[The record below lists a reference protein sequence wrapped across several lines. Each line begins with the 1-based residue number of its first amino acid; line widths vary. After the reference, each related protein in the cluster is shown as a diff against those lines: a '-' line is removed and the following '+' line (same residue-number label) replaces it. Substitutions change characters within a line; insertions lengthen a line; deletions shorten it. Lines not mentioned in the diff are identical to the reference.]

1 MVQLGGHGMFLSGK
15 EMQMGRG
22 ETVSDTAKVLSQYID
37 GIMIRTFSHADVE
50 ELAKRIEHS
59 CY

>member
-1 MVQLGGHGMFLSGK
+1 MFLSGK

-50 ELAKRIEHS
+50 ELAKRIEHT